1 MPDDTCSRHDDLVS
15 GVAEAAKACKS
26 RSAMPLKLL
35 AVLVPLFVIGFSYSA
50 TVAHRADVAVE
61 VHKAQGNEFQRNVLD
76 DLAEIKDELKRLRRG
91 GP

>member
-15 GVAEAAKACKS
+15 G
-26 RSAMPLKLL
+26 